1 MAELIVFA
9 FETESGAGELR
20 DELKRLEKEHLLKLE
35 DAAVVI
41 RKQDGKVKVNQATSL
56 VGVGA
61 LGGSFWGLLI
71 GLLFMA
77 PWLGLAVGAITGAI
91 AGKST
96 DFGIDDDFIKEVGET
111 VEPGHSA
118 LFLLV
123 SDVTPDK
130 VLEDVKRFNPKVM
143 RTSLSKEDE
152 AKLREAFASDEE

>member
-152 AKLREAFASDEE
+152 AKLREAFASNEE

>member
-1 MAELIVFA
+1 MSELIVFVLD
-9 FETESGAGELR
+9 TESGAGELR
-20 DELKRLEKEHLLKLE
+20 DELERLQKEHLLKLE

-77 PWLGLAVGAITGAI
+77 PWLGLAVGAVTGAI

-96 DFGIDDDFIKEVGET
+96 DFGIDDKFIKEVGET
-111 VEPGHSA
+111 VEPGQSA

-130 VLEDVKRFNPKVM
+130 VIEDVKRYNPKVL

-152 AKLREAFASDEE
+152 AKLREAFGSEEE

>member
-1 MAELIVFA
+1 MAELIVFT

-20 DELKRLEKEHLLKLE
+20 DELQLLQKEHLLKLE

-41 RKQDGKVKVNQATSL
+41 RKQDGKVKVNQAANL

-71 GLLFMA
+71 GMLFMV
-77 PWLGLAVGAITGAI
+77 PWLGLAVGAVTGAI
-91 AGKST
+91 AGEKT
-96 DFGIDDDFIKEVGET
+96 DIGIDDKFIQEVGET
-111 VEPGHSA
+111 IKPGHSA

-123 SDVTPDK
+123 SDVTPEA
-130 VLEDVKRFNPKVM
+130 VLEDVKRFNPKVL

-152 AKLREAFASDEE
+152 ARLREAFGSEEE